1 MENNELLKPAGH
13 SATLANRL
21 RLLLALMALIALGAC
36 SSTHWSAS
44 HPDFSALPAHE
55 AIGMQPLGESFML
68 TRPAWFSEQLA
79 IPADSIHERL
89 GNLSDS
95 VFVATFRSVSQHSI
109 QTIAPLPEAAFAS
122 ETQKLDD
129 KIYLKVRFPHQ
140 GIVMTNEGKA
150 IPRYLLLIHEFT
162 WGTDLRREQF
172 YDYRLANQELVASRH
187 PQSLSLIVSFTLWDN
202 ARQIPLYSSIAESQL
217 PIVNEKP
224 VPSQF
229 LQATAAVAADCAR
242 QIGKV
247 QP

>member
-1 MENNELLKPAGH
+1 MENNAHLKPAGL
-13 SATLANRL
+13 SATLADFL
-21 RLLLALMALIALGAC
+21 RLLSAILAVMALVAC
-36 SSTHWSAS
+36 GGTRWSAS
-44 HPDFSALPAHE
+44 HPDFRALPAKE
-55 AIGMQPLGESFML
+55 TVGVQPLGESFML

-79 IPADSIHERL
+79 IPADSIHDRL
-89 GNLSDS
+89 GHLSDS
-95 VFVATFRSVSQHSI
+95 VFVAAFRSESHYSVQA
-109 QTIAPLPEAAFAS
+109 IATLPEAAFAS

-140 GIVMTNEGKA
+140 GVVLTDSGKA

-224 VPSQF
+224 IPSQF

-242 QIGKV
+242 QIRKV